1 MLLKL
6 WAKKE
11 AFTRSEEGA
20 TAIEYGLIAAG
31 IAVAISAVVFTFGNE
46 LRDMFQDTADAI
58 SSRADDGSGGGG

>member
-1 MLLKL
+1 MEEHMLLKL

-11 AFTRSEEGA
+11 AFMRTTDGA

-46 LRDMFQDTADAI
+46 LANMFGNMEDKVAGA
-58 SSRADDGSGGGG
+58 AAME

>member
-11 AFTRSEEGA
+11 AFMRSDEGA

-31 IAVAISAVVFTFGNE
+31 IAVAISVVVFAVGDDLVALFTNV
-46 LRDMFQDTADAI
+46 DTQLQAA
-58 SSRADDGSGGGG
+58 AE

>member
-11 AFTRSEEGA
+11 AFIRSEEGA

-31 IAVAISAVVFTFGNE
+31 IAVAISAVVFTFGE
-46 LRDMFQDTADAI
+46 DLAAMFETASTAV
-58 SSRADDGSGGGG
+58 SKEPL

>member
-11 AFTRSEEGA
+11 AFMRAEKGA

-31 IAVAISAVVFTFGNE
+31 IAVAISAVVFTFGEDLAN
-46 LRDMFQDTADAI
+46 LFKDM
-58 SSRADDGSGGGG
+58 SGKVSGAEAVE